1 MFGTLIVP
9 LDGTPF
15 GEHALPLAAA
25 AARRCGARLH
35 LVHVHVPTMRLEEV
49 PTVDSD
55 KDAKVRLKERD
66 YLKELS
72 GRVAEHVG
80 GIDIRTE
87 LLDGTNEP
95 SLAAAIARCAESAGA
110 ELIVMSSHGRTGL
123 ARWWFG
129 NVADDLVHRTSLP
142 LLLTP
147 ALAHDPVWT
156 PLPRLDRVLVPLDG
170 APLAEK
176 VFDAV
181 LKLGPVERTEVT
193 LLRVVEPVPVPVV
206 DPVLAPGAG
215 VDAAVLDVQQQ
226 EAGTYLEQTAARL
239 RARAPLAAVK
249 TQVLLDAEPAEAI
262 AGFLRMPSGDAAPFD
277 LVALATHARSGLAR
291 LLFGSVAGKV
301 FQHSTLPLLVQH
313 PA

>member
-1 MFGTLIVP
+1 
-9 LDGTPF
+9 
-15 GEHALPLAAA
+15 
-25 AARRCGARLH
+25 
-35 LVHVHVPTMRLEEV
+35 MRLEEV
-49 PTVDSD
+49 PVVDSD

-66 YLKELS
+66 YLRELS
-72 GRVAEHVG
+72 ERVAQHVG

-87 LLDGTNEP
+87 LLDGSNEP
-95 SLAAAIARCAESAGA
+95 SLAAAIGKCAETAGA

-156 PLPRLDRVLVPLDG
+156 PLPLLDRVLVALDG
-170 APLAEK
+170 APLAER
-176 VFDAV
+176 VLDAV
-181 LKLGPVERTEVT
+181 LNLGPAERTEVT

-226 EAGTYLEQTAARL
+226 DARAYLEQTAARL
-239 RARAPLAAVK
+239 RARAPLAAVHI
-249 TQVLLDAEPAEAI
+249 QVLLDAEPAEAI
-262 AGFLRMPSGDAAPFD
+262 AGFLRALTVGAHAFD

-313 PA
+313 PAAT

>member
-1 MFGTLIVP
+1 MVA

-35 LVHVHVPTMRLEEV
+35 LVHVHVPTMRLEEI
-49 PTVDSD
+49 PALDSA
-55 KDAKVRLKERD
+55 KDERVRLKERD
-66 YLKELS
+66 YLRELS
-72 GRVAEHVG
+72 ARVAEHVG
-80 GIDIRTE
+80 GIDLDTE

-95 SLAAAIARCAESAGA
+95 SMAVALAKCAETAGA

-142 LLLTP
+142 LLITP
-147 ALAHDPVWT
+147 ALAHDPVWA
-156 PLPRLDRVLVPLDG
+156 PLPRLDRFLVPLDG
-170 APLAEK
+170 SPLAEK
-176 VFDAV
+176 VLDTV
-181 LKLGPVERTEVT
+181 LQLGPAERAEIT

-215 VDAAVLDVQQQ
+215 VDAAVLEVQQQ

-239 RARAPLAAVK
+239 RGRAPGATVR

-262 AGFLRMPSGDAAPFD
+262 RGFLRVPSGHTAAFD
-277 LVALATHARSGLAR
+277 LIALATHARSGLAR
-291 LLFGSVAGKV
+291 LLFGSVASKV
-301 FQHSTLPLLVQH
+301 FQHSTLPFLVQH
-313 PA
+313 PAAT